1 MQIRGR
7 EVDFGITRLKDAAAM
22 EKALDHMAESEKKIN
37 RKGKLTEVMS
47 ATIEMFRNFVKE
59 ATGED
64 VLEDC
69 DDVEEAKNAT
79 SRCFARFQ
87 SRKKRRSAF
96 RWIKSNDEMV
106 CNF

>member
-7 EVDFGITRLKDAAAM
+7 EVDFRITRLKDAAAM
-22 EKALDHMAESEKKIN
+22 KKALDHMAESEKKIN
-37 RKGKLTEVMS
+37 RKGKLTEIMS

-69 DDVEEAKNAT
+69 DDVEEAKNAYIEMLCEV
-79 SRCFARFQ
+79 SKQKEEALGF
-87 SRKKRRSAF
+87 SMDK
-96 RWIKSNDEMV
+96 IK
-106 CNF
+106 

>member
-7 EVDFGITRLKDAAAM
+7 EVDFRITRLKDAAAM

-37 RKGKLTEVMS
+37 RKGKLTEIMS

-69 DDVEEAKNAT
+69 DDVEEAKNAYIEMLCEI
-79 SRCFARFQ
+79 SKQKEEALGF
-87 SRKKRRSAF
+87 SMDK
-96 RWIKSNDEMV
+96 IK
-106 CNF
+106 

>member
-7 EVDFGITRLKDAAAM
+7 EVDFRITRLKDAATM

-47 ATIEMFRNFVKE
+47 GTIEMFRNFVKE
-59 ATGED
+59 VTGED

-69 DDVEEAKNAT
+69 DDVEEAK
-79 SRCFARFQ
+79 SVQIEMLCE
-87 SRKKRRSAF
+87 SAKQKEEALGF
-96 RWIKSNDEMV
+96 SMDKIK
-106 CNF
+106 

>member
-7 EVDFGITRLKDAAAM
+7 EVDFRITRLKDAAAM

-47 ATIEMFRNFVKE
+47 ATIEMFRNFAKE

-69 DDVEEAKNAT
+69 DDVEEAKNVYIEMLCEVSKQKEEALGF
-79 SRCFARFQ
+79 SMD
-87 SRKKRRSAF
+87 K
-96 RWIKSNDEMV
+96 IK
-106 CNF
+106 

>member
-7 EVDFGITRLKDAAAM
+7 EVDFRITRLKDAAAM

-37 RKGKLTEVMS
+37 RKGKLTEIMS

-69 DDVEEAKNAT
+69 DDVEEAKNAYT
-79 SRCFARFQ
+79 EMLCEVSKQKEEALGF
-87 SRKKRRSAF
+87 SMDK
-96 RWIKSNDEMV
+96 IK
-106 CNF
+106 

>member
-7 EVDFGITRLKDAAAM
+7 EVDFRITRLKDAAAM

-69 DDVEEAKNAT
+69 DDVEEAKNAYIEMLCEV
-79 SRCFARFQ
+79 SKQKEEALGF
-87 SRKKRRSAF
+87 SMDK
-96 RWIKSNDEMV
+96 IK
-106 CNF
+106 

>member
-7 EVDFGITRLKDAAAM
+7 EVDFRITRLKDAAAM

-37 RKGKLTEVMS
+37 RKVKLTEIMS

-59 ATGED
+59 STGED

-69 DDVEEAKNAT
+69 DDVEEAKNVYIEMLCEVSKQKEEALGF
-79 SRCFARFQ
+79 SMD
-87 SRKKRRSAF
+87 K
-96 RWIKSNDEMV
+96 IK
-106 CNF
+106 

>member
-7 EVDFGITRLKDAAAM
+7 EVDFKITRLKDAAAM

-47 ATIEMFRNFVKE
+47 GTIEMFRNFVKE
-59 ATGED
+59 VTGED

-69 DDVEEAKNAT
+69 DDVEEAKSVYIEMLCEIAKQKEEALGF
-79 SRCFARFQ
+79 SMD
-87 SRKKRRSAF
+87 K
-96 RWIKSNDEMV
+96 IK
-106 CNF
+106 

>member
-7 EVDFGITRLKDAAAM
+7 EVDFRITRLKDAAAM

-37 RKGKLTEVMS
+37 RKGKLTEIMS

-59 ATGED
+59 STGED

-69 DDVEEAKNAT
+69 DDVEEAKNVYIEMLCEVSKQKEEALGF
-79 SRCFARFQ
+79 SID
-87 SRKKRRSAF
+87 K
-96 RWIKSNDEMV
+96 IK
-106 CNF
+106 

>member
-7 EVDFGITRLKDAAAM
+7 EVDFRITRLKDAATM

-47 ATIEMFRNFVKE
+47 GTIEMFRNFVKE
-59 ATGED
+59 VTGED

-69 DDVEEAKNAT
+69 DDVEEAKSVYIEMLCKIAKQKEEALGF
-79 SRCFARFQ
+79 SMD
-87 SRKKRRSAF
+87 K
-96 RWIKSNDEMV
+96 IK
-106 CNF
+106 

>member
-7 EVDFGITRLKDAAAM
+7 EVDFRITRLKDAAAM

-37 RKGKLTEVMS
+37 RKGKLTEIMS

-69 DDVEEAKNAT
+69 DDVEEAKNAYIEVLCEV
-79 SRCFARFQ
+79 SKQKEEALGF
-87 SRKKRRSAF
+87 SMDK
-96 RWIKSNDEMV
+96 IK
-106 CNF
+106 

>member
-7 EVDFGITRLKDAAAM
+7 EVDFRITRLKDAAAM

-37 RKGKLTEVMS
+37 RKGKLTEIMS

-59 ATGED
+59 STGED

-69 DDVEEAKNAT
+69 DDVEEAKNVYIEMLCEVSKQKEEALGF
-79 SRCFARFQ
+79 SMD
-87 SRKKRRSAF
+87 K
-96 RWIKSNDEMV
+96 IK
-106 CNF
+106 

>member
-7 EVDFGITRLKDAAAM
+7 EVDFRITRLKDAAAM

-47 ATIEMFRNFVKE
+47 ATIEMFRNFAKE

-69 DDVEEAKNAT
+69 DDVEEAKNAYIEMLCEV
-79 SRCFARFQ
+79 SKQKEEALGF
-87 SRKKRRSAF
+87 SMDK
-96 RWIKSNDEMV
+96 IK
-106 CNF
+106 

>member
-7 EVDFGITRLKDAAAM
+7 EVDFRITRLKDAATM

-47 ATIEMFRNFVKE
+47 GTIEMFRNFVKE
-59 ATGED
+59 VTGED

-69 DDVEEAKNAT
+69 DDVEEAKCVYIDMLCDIANQKEEALGF
-79 SRCFARFQ
+79 SMDI
-87 SRKKRRSAF
+87 
-96 RWIKSNDEMV
+96 IK
-106 CNF
+106 

>member
-7 EVDFGITRLKDAAAM
+7 EVDFKITRLKDAAAM

-59 ATGED
+59 STGED

-69 DDVEEAKNAT
+69 DDVEEAKNVYIEMLCEVSKQKEEALGF
-79 SRCFARFQ
+79 SMD
-87 SRKKRRSAF
+87 K
-96 RWIKSNDEMV
+96 IK
-106 CNF
+106 